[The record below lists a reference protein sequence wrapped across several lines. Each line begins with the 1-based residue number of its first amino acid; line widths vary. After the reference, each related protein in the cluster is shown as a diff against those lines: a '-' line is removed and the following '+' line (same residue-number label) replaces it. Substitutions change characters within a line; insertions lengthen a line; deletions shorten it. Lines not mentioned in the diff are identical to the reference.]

1 MPSRRCSVFALG
13 GRTRS
18 PDRSLHTV
26 PPTLAIGDKRSQS
39 GARSPIEPEGRLGV
53 RRCPI
58 LTITEE
64 AATLIGTLSAKAQL
78 PEQGGLRIG
87 IDSAYHSLSMALVH
101 APQKTEAVIA
111 SRGARVFLPIPVARR
126 LVDRTLRAEITEAR
140 SLFFL
145 DE

>member
-1 MPSRRCSVFALG
+1 
-13 GRTRS
+13 
-18 PDRSLHTV
+18 
-26 PPTLAIGDKRSQS
+26 
-39 GARSPIEPEGRLGV
+39 
-53 RRCPI
+53 
-58 LTITEE
+58 
-64 AATLIGTLSAKAQL
+64 
-78 PEQGGLRIG
+78 
-87 IDSAYHSLSMALVH
+87 MALVH